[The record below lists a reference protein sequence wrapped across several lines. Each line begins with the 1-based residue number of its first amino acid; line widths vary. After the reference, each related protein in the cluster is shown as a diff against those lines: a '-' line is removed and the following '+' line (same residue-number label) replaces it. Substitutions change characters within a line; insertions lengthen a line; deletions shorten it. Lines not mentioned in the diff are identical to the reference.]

1 MLSGELAFS
10 ATQWLQKQLLD
21 RLFTV
26 TQYLPRHV
34 DQRLAG
40 ALAAFPIVVLD
51 GPRAV
56 GKTTT
61 AKRVATS
68 VIELPRDIERLSID
82 AESFL
87 RDLPR
92 PILIDEWQLAGTD
105 LLWVLKRMVDDDPS
119 PGHFILAGSVEPATY
134 GPTYPLTGRAAR
146 LLVRPMTAVELDGRG
161 NVTTFVERVAA
172 GERPTATAGR
182 SGGLQLDQLG
192 RSGLPAARLMADPS
206 LFLDGYAA
214 LVAQRAGDEGRDASR
229 LLTTLRVL
237 ATLEAQAMPDQ
248 TIWEAADINKATWK
262 AYEDLLDRTHV
273 TAPSGAFDSNRLK
286 RLTSYPKRYLA
297 DTALSLVLA
306 GVDVAQLVGDPSLAG
321 RYLESYVMQQLRP
334 QVDAIGGVLRHMRT
348 GAGEHEVDAAIEV
361 GSDVFAVE
369 VKLGVR
375 PAATDARHLA
385 WLRDRL
391 ADRFQLGVVAHTGAD
406 SYEMG
411 DRIWAVPITDM

>member
-1 MLSGELAFS
+1 M
-10 ATQWLQKQLLD
+10 
-21 RLFTV
+21 